1 MERPACHNLLDTH
14 SAAPRTIRKED
25 ANMEQS
31 QGAYPPPTPPSYRN
45 TLESERERGLRTL
58 THVLYALY
66 AVYWLTGGIS
76 VLIAIIINYVKRP
89 DVAGTPY
96 EVHFQWQIRT
106 FWWCML
112 GYLIGG
118 LLFFVFIGI
127 PILWAVGIWM
137 LYRIIKGWLY
147 LYDNKPLLNPR
158 AWF

>member
-1 MERPACHNLLDTH
+1 
-14 SAAPRTIRKED
+14 
-25 ANMEQS
+25 
-31 QGAYPPPTPPSYRN
+31 
-45 TLESERERGLRTL
+45 
-58 THVLYALY
+58 VLYALY

-89 DVAGTPY
+89 DVIGTPY
-96 EVHFQWQIRT
+96 EAHFQWQMRT

-118 LLFFVFIGI
+118 LLFFVVIGI

-147 LYDNKPLLNPR
+147 LYDNKPLVNPR